1 MDMEIHKYNKFSESF
16 WEIDFNG
23 TLGFELL
30 CKRIRDGQKS
40 SKDIEDFF
48 KKKSKA
54 ESQYG
59 KALRNL
65 ARMADGKEESGD
77 LGLGWQELK
86 SQTERAA
93 RLHKTSAENH
103 ALLAEE
109 LARFADN
116 MKTEP
121 KQHEDRVKDKQK
133 MKRTAH
139 SKMTELQRSYLERCR
154 EHIQYELQHGA
165 ASKSGTVSCKDIE
178 KVRIKSEKCKELMEK
193 ADGQYRAAVEALEQ
207 IRRAWEADMEEA
219 CKVFQRADEARIF
232 LVRDLLWRCTN
243 LDSQLCVDRDQCCEN
258 VRDSLERCD
267 VTHDVCDFIQHFM
280 TGNIRPAPIPYENYF
295 SDSRV
300 QNSPNTLPRRRR
312 PKASPIATP
321 PASPLCSSN
330 RAVPQRTDNAAF
342 YSDYSYAYK

>member
-121 KQHEDRVKDKQK
+121 KQ
-133 MKRTAH
+133 
-139 SKMTELQRSYLERCR
+139 RSYLERCR

-219 CKVFQRADEARIF
+219 CK
-232 LVRDLLWRCTN
+232 
-243 LDSQLCVDRDQCCEN
+243 CCEN

-330 RAVPQRTDNAAF
+330 RAVPQRTDNAGIHV
-342 YSDYSYAYK
+342 